1 MRRRRDVAGPG
12 GEPEDI
18 GAASVA
24 DADDL
29 DRLRRRLANVIGHAL
44 RTPAATVRGQA
55 EILSVTDDATQ
66 REEAVV
72 ALRRAARRLE
82 EMIDEVL
89 VVEGIDTRLPTG
101 APQDLELRSEVEAV
115 AAELDVVDEVEV
127 TGDTDAMVRC
137 GRDAVRWLL
146 RSVLDNAGRYGTGPV
161 RVEIADSDTVHVQV
175 FTPQGGVGA
184 TSDDVRLAFEPFY
197 RGEQA
202 VTVTA
207 TRLGLGLTTA
217 RRLADELEGRI
228 RLEQDDERGIVTHLE
243 LPRP

>member
-1 MRRRRDVAGPG
+1 VAGPG

-55 EILSVTDDATQ
+55 EILAITDDPEQ

-101 APQDLELRSEVEAV
+101 TPEDLELRSQVEEV
-115 AAELDVVDEVEV
+115 AAELDVVEAVEV
-127 TGDTDAMVRC
+127 AGDTAARVHC
-137 GRDAVRWLL
+137 GRDALRWLL

-161 RVEIADSDTVHVQV
+161 RVEITDADAVHLQV

-197 RGEQA
+197 RGERA

-217 RRLADELEGRI
+217 RLLTDELGGRI
-228 RLEQDDERGIVTHLE
+228 RLEQDEERGIVTHLE

>member
-1 MRRRRDVAGPG
+1 MAGPG

-18 GAASVA
+18 GAASA
-24 DADDL
+24 AEADDL

-55 EILSVTDDATQ
+55 EILAITDDPEQ
-66 REEAVV
+66 REEAIV
-72 ALRRAARRLE
+72 ALRRAAQRLE

-101 APQDLELRSEVEAV
+101 TPEDLDLRAQVEEV
-115 AAELDVVDEVEV
+115 AAELDVVEDVEV
-127 TGDTDAMVRC
+127 TGDTEATVRC
-137 GRDAVRWLL
+137 GRDALRWLL

-161 RVEIADSDTVHVQV
+161 RVEVADTDAVRLQV

-184 TSDDVRLAFEPFY
+184 TSDDVRLAFEPCY
-197 RGEQA
+197 RGERA
-202 VTVTA
+202 VVVTA

-217 RRLADELEGRI
+217 RRLAAELGGRI

>member
-1 MRRRRDVAGPG
+1 MATG
-12 GEPEDI
+12 GEPQDI

-24 DADDL
+24 DVDDL

-44 RTPAATVRGQA
+44 RTPTATVRGQA
-55 EILSVTDDATQ
+55 EILARTSDPGQ
-66 REEAVV
+66 REEAIA

-89 VVEGIDTRLPTG
+89 VVEGIETRLPTG
-101 APQDLELRSEVEAV
+101 SPQDLDLRAEVEHV
-115 AAELDVVDEVEV
+115 AGELAVVDEVEV
-127 TGDTDAMVRC
+127 TGDTGAVVRG
-137 GRDAVRWLL
+137 GRDALRWLL

-161 RVEIADSDTVHVQV
+161 RVEVRSHDAAVHLRV

-184 TSDDVRLAFEPFY
+184 TADDLRLAFEPFY
-197 RGEQA
+197 RGERA

-217 RRLADELEGRI
+217 RQLVGGLGGDI
-228 RLEQDDERGIVTHLE
+228 SLEQDDERGIVTHLE

>member
-1 MRRRRDVAGPG
+1 VAGPG

-24 DADDL
+24 DADDV

-55 EILSVTDDATQ
+55 EILAVTDDPGQ

-101 APQDLELRSEVEAV
+101 APEDLELRSQVEEV
-115 AAELDVVDEVEV
+115 AAELEVVDEVDV
-127 TGDTDAMVRC
+127 TGDTGAKVRC
-137 GRDAVRWLL
+137 GRDALRWLL
-146 RSVLDNAGRYGTGPV
+146 RCVLDNAGRYGTGPV
-161 RVEIADSDTVHVQV
+161 RVEIADSATDAGAVQVQV

-197 RGEQA
+197 RGERA

-217 RRLADELEGRI
+217 RRLADDLGGRI

>member
-18 GAASVA
+18 GAASAA

-55 EILSVTDDATQ
+55 EILSATDDPGQ

-101 APQDLELRSEVEAV
+101 VPEDLELRSVVEEV
-115 AAELDVVDEVEV
+115 AAELEVVDEVEV
-127 TGDTDAMVRC
+127 TGDTGARVRC
-137 GRDAVRWLL
+137 GRDALRWLL
-146 RSVLDNAGRYGTGPV
+146 RSVLDNAGRYGAGPV
-161 RVEIADSDTVHVQV
+161 RVEIADTEVVHA
-175 FTPQGGVGA
+175 QGRIRGA
-184 TSDDVRLAFEPFY
+184 HGRGSSRCVTMPRSSSCSSRMRPSSSSARRRAVVRP
-197 RGEQA
+197 RPRRVA

-207 TRLGLGLTTA
+207 RS
-217 RRLADELEGRI
+217 
-228 RLEQDDERGIVTHLE
+228 
-243 LPRP
+243 PR

>member
-1 MRRRRDVAGPG
+1 MATG
-12 GEPEDI
+12 GDPQDI

-44 RTPAATVRGQA
+44 RTPTATVRGQA
-55 EILSVTDDATQ
+55 EILAQTSDPAQ
-66 REEAVV
+66 REEVIV

-89 VVEGIDTRLPTG
+89 VVEGIETRLPTG
-101 APQDLELRSEVEAV
+101 SPEDLVLRSEVEHV
-115 AAELDVVDEVEV
+115 AGELAVVDEVEV
-127 TGDTDAMVRC
+127 TGDTGAVVRS
-137 GRDAVRWLL
+137 GRDALRWLL

-161 RVEIADSDTVHVQV
+161 RVEVGSDDATVHLRV

-197 RGEQA
+197 RGERA

-217 RRLADELEGRI
+217 RRLVSGLGGHI